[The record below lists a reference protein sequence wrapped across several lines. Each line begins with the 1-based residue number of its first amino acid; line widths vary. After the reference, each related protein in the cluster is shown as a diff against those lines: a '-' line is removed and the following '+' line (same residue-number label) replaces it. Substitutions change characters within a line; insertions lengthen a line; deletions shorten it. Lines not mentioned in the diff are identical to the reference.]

1 MRALITGAWLVL
13 AGLGLSGCETI
24 RRDGDLPEPTYEEAG
39 KNSFGQANYR
49 AVAELMQRY
58 GAPASVNNR
67 PESSAAPF
75 IVATVA
81 NIDQLEQSS
90 TLGRLISEQVSSRLS
105 QMGHQVVE
113 LKLRNGIYMK
123 RNEGE
128 FLLTREIKEV
138 ASAHRAQAVVL
149 GTYAESASYIH
160 VSLKLVN
167 PANSMILS
175 AHDYALPLDR
185 QVRSMLRKSQ
195 LNGR

>member
-13 AGLGLSGCETI
+13 AGLGLSGCETLQ
-24 RRDGDLPEPTYEEAG
+24 RNGDLPEPTYEEAG

-67 PESSAAPF
+67 PEGGAAPF

-175 AHDYALPLDR
+175 AHDYTLPLDR

>member
-1 MRALITGAWLVL
+1 MRALSLGVCL
-13 AGLGLSGCETI
+13 AVACLGLAGCETAL
-24 RRDGDLPEPTYEEAG
+24 RNGDAPEPTYEEAG
-39 KNSFGQANYR
+39 KNAFVLANYQ
-49 AVAELMQRY
+49 AVNELMKRY
-58 GAPASVNNR
+58 GLPASVSNR
-67 PESSAAPF
+67 PEAAAAPF

-81 NIDQLEQSS
+81 SIDQLEQSS

-105 QMGHQVVE
+105 QMGQQVVE

-138 ASAHRAQAVVL
+138 ATAHRAQAVVL

-167 PANSMILS
+167 PANSMILA

-185 QVRSMLRKSQ
+185 QVRSMLRKSPSAS
-195 LNGR
+195 R